1 MFIQATFPSSV
12 ADGTMVTPQL
22 LIDLGYAWVL
32 LVTLLAACC
41 AILWFLSKPSGVS
54 PPLRP
59 LVRSS
64 DTKTKRSGR
73 FKPRP
78 RGRGD
83 FGTLP
88 DPIPFRR

>member
-1 MFIQATFPSSV
+1 MFIQATFPGSV
-12 ADGTMVTPQL
+12 AAGTMVTPQL
-22 LIDLGYAWVL
+22 LIGLGHAWVL

-41 AILWFLSKPSGVS
+41 GILWYLSRPSGAAT
-54 PPLRP
+54 PIRAP
-59 LVRSS
+59 VRSS
-64 DTKTKRSGR
+64 ETKTKRSGR

-78 RGRGD
+78 RGKGD